1 MSSARRWTI
10 LGLLCVGFMV
20 AYFDRVNLSVAVA
33 DQDFKKYFQLST
45 VDRGNLNSAFF
56 WSYAVLQIPAGWIVD
71 RYGVKFPYA
80 IGFLIWSLVS
90 AGTAWASSVTQI
102 FSLRLLLGAG
112 ESVITPAGMRWIRFN
127 YPENQ
132 RGFAV
137 GIYMAAAKIGPAL
150 GTPLAGWL
158 IIHQGW
164 KGMFLIIGLG
174 CLLWLIPWLL
184 LVKNDDREIEQ
195 VQRQTAPDTGLTFG
209 EVMRS
214 RIIVGTI
221 IGTFCYQYFVYYCLT
236 WLPSYFAEQRGYDLG
251 KSSLFT
257 GFSFTGMAIVATA
270 AGWIADR
277 MIDRGGDP
285 VVVRKG
291 FIYAGFIVAST
302 QAFGIFASSN
312 EVALFF
318 SIFSLSGLGLTT
330 ANYWALT
337 QTLLSG
343 AAVGRVVGVQN
354 MAANIP
360 GIVAPILTAWLIKV
374 TGSYNAPMV
383 AIGFFLICGIL
394 AYYFLVRREFTP
406 TSMTP
411 VRAQAA

>member
-10 LGLLCVGFMV
+10 LSLLCVGFMV

-33 DQDFKKYFQLST
+33 DRDFKSFFQLST

-56 WSYAVLQIPAGWIVD
+56 WSYTILQIPAGWIVD

-80 IGFLIWSLVS
+80 IGFLVWSLVS
-90 AGTAWASSVTQI
+90 AGTALAGSVSQI
-102 FSLRLLLGAG
+102 FGLRLLLGVG

-158 IIHQGW
+158 IINQGW
-164 KGMFLIIGLG
+164 KGMFLVIGLG
-174 CLLWLIPWLL
+174 CLLWLIPWML
-184 LVKNDDREIEQ
+184 LVKDDDRDIER
-195 VQRQTAPDTGLTFG
+195 VQRQTATTPGLSFA
-209 EVMRS
+209 EVMKS
-214 RIIVGTI
+214 RVIVGTI

-236 WLPSYFAEQRGYDLG
+236 WLPSYFAEHRGYDLG

-257 GFSFTGMAIVATA
+257 GFSFTGMAIVATL
-270 AGWIADR
+270 AGYAADR
-277 MIDRGGDP
+277 MIERGGDP
-285 VVVRKG
+285 VRVRKG

-302 QAFGIFASSN
+302 QAFGIIASSN

-354 MAANIP
+354 MAANFP

-406 TSMTP
+406 AAITP
-411 VRAQAA
+411 ARAQAA